1 MSVSMAEPGL
11 DALSVEALRLAE
23 AALDAEATRGIPD
36 ATVQRLMLAGL
47 RLFARKVEEERRNFL
62 PIPSADAATPTEIAV
77 AVTELIGA
85 VNLNLFD
92 LSMWA
97 SRPRYDQE

>member
-1 MSVSMAEPGL
+1 MAETRL
-11 DALSVEALRLAE
+11 DALAEEALALAE
-23 AALDAEATRGIPD
+23 AALAAEATRAIPD

-47 RLFARKVEEERRNFL
+47 RLFARKVEEERRNFP
-62 PIPSADAATPTEIAV
+62 PIPDPAAATATEIATT
-77 AVTELIGA
+77 VTELIGA